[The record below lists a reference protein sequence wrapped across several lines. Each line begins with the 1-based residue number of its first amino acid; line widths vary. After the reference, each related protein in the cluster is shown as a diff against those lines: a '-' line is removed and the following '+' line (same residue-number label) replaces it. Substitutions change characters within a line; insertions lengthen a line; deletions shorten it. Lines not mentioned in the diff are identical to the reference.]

1 MRSRW
6 GGSPSTYYQSG
17 QAQQQSN
24 VSFVDVTGRDLP
36 QGQLHITSSS
46 SRGRFSTHHWTVRC
60 PITTNRS
67 ILRLVTD
74 SNRRYRREDQIQM
87 TRSWQLLFRQ
97 CRPGKRFPG
106 AEETAYSL
114 SVNWMA
120 RRAPKAQSLERGG
133 GRWGRRRRRAVIAS
147 SVTWDIGKL
156 HLGKQ
161 DRSFLLLQL

>member
-1 MRSRW
+1 MGRISF
-6 GGSPSTYYQSG
+6 YYQSG

-36 QGQLHITSSS
+36 QGQLHITSSR
-46 SRGRFSTHHWTVRC
+46 RGRFSTHQWTVRC

-74 SNRRYRREDQIQM
+74 SNRRYRREDQIQL

-106 AEETAYSL
+106 AEETAFSL

-120 RRAPKAQSLERGG
+120 RRASKAQSLKSGG
-133 GRWGRRRRRAVIAS
+133 GRRRRRAVIAS

>member
-6 GGSPSTYYQSG
+6 GFHYQSG

-46 SRGRFSTHHWTVRC
+46 RRGRFSTHHWTVRC

-120 RRAPKAQSLERGG
+120 RRASKAPSLERGG
-133 GRWGRRRRRAVIAS
+133 GRRRRAVIAS